1 MRCWIIV
8 IGAEWSVY
16 TVSSILKP
24 RDRELVKKKL
34 GEELLSTVKILYFTQ
49 EIECEYCEVTG
60 RLLSELAELNGN
72 LRLEV
77 YDLERDRDLAERW
90 RIDKIPA
97 TILLGER
104 ESWIRFFGVPSGYEF
119 ISLLEDIVDVSRGR
133 SRLPPRAL
141 EMVKSVDKPLHIQV
155 FVTPTCPY
163 CPRAVRTAHQMA
175 LENPKIVADMVE
187 VIEFPHLAQRYR
199 VMAVPKT
206 VVNDKVEFEGA
217 LPEIHYIEHVLQA
230 LS

>member
-1 MRCWIIV
+1 MN
-8 IGAEWSVY
+8 
-16 TVSSILKP
+16 SILKP
-24 RDRELVKKKL
+24 RDKEFVRKKL
-34 GEELLSTVKILYFTQ
+34 GEEVASTVRILYFTQ
-49 EIECEYCEVTG
+49 EFECDYCEVTG

-72 LRLEV
+72 LSLEV
-77 YDLERDRDLAERW
+77 YDFERDRDLAERW

-119 ISLLEDIVDVSRGR
+119 TTLLEDIVDVSRGR
-133 SRLPPRAL
+133 SRLSPRAL

-163 CPRAVRTAHQMA
+163 CPRAVRIAHQMA
-175 LENPKIVADMVE
+175 LENPKIVGDMVE
-187 VIEFPHLAQRYR
+187 VIEFPHLAQKYQ

-206 VVNDKVEFEGA
+206 VVNEKIEFEGA

-230 LS
+230 LA

>member
-1 MRCWIIV
+1 M
-8 IGAEWSVY
+8 
-16 TVSSILKP
+16 SSILKP
-24 RDRELVKKKL
+24 RDKEFVKKKL
-34 GEELLSTVKILYFTQ
+34 GAEVASTVRILYFTQ
-49 EIECEYCEVTG
+49 EFECEYCEVTR

-72 LRLEV
+72 LSLEV
-77 YDLERDRDLAERW
+77 YDFERDRDLAEKW

-119 ISLLEDIVDVSRGR
+119 TTLLEDIVDVSRGR
-133 SRLPPRAL
+133 SRLSPRAL

-163 CPRAVRTAHQMA
+163 CPRAVRIAHQMA
-175 LENPKIVADMVE
+175 LENPNIIGDMVE
-187 VIEFPHLAQRYR
+187 VIEFPHLAQKYQ

-206 VVNDKVEFEGA
+206 VVNDKIEFEGA

-230 LS
+230 LP